1 MYFICFQFRSKSGRT
16 PVNFGIYQRNLF
28 TFTQTCVFFIIYQ
41 ILLCTAYLIIIIL
54 NIMEQPVGVIFYFLL
69 CYFLGLDIVNCVIIP
84 LIIIKRSRTR
94 LPQLFRSGP
103 TEESRRSQFYVRRPN
118 ISPRHQVQMI
128 SQEQHL
134 RSIRVMECSVVMENI

>member
-41 ILLCTAYLIIIIL
+41 ILLGTAYLIIIIL
-54 NIMEQPVGVIFYFLL
+54 NIMEQPVKVIFYFLL
-69 CYFLGLDIVNCVIIP
+69 YYFLGLDIVNCFFIP
-84 LIIIKRSRTR
+84 LTIIKRSQTR

-103 TEESRRSQFYVRRPN
+103 TESRGSQFYVRRPN
-118 ISPRHQVQMI
+118 ISPRHQVQMV
-128 SQEQHL
+128 SQEKHL
-134 RSIRVMECSVVMENI
+134 RSIRVMESSVVIKNI